1 VLFYAET
8 ETGEDNVFLTLWKD
22 EEELVSAGAPVVL
35 STNVVRQL
43 LYCTLEAGVYYL
55 MVTEPIDDSKYNGLN
70 YMCYFESITAG
81 DKSEK
86 QRIPSDGGLTN
97 FKRERTYSYKF
108 YDVSPTDWFVDSVIT
123 AYELGLV
130 NGISDIAFNPQG
142 ELTLAET
149 IALACRIHSIY
160 HYNTSQFQQG
170 FTWYQVYIDYAIQN
184 GIIKAGEYKDYD
196 AIATRAQFAGILAK
210 ALPKESLLGFNT
222 VENGAI
228 PDVSVNSEHAEA
240 IYMLYRAGVL
250 TGSDEKGTFEPN
262 ASIQRSAVA
271 AIVSRMAVANE
282 RQAIM
287 LLN

>member
-1 VLFYAET
+1 LPDYFDIDFYKFTLLRKSHVLFYAET

-184 GIIKAGEYKDYD
+184 GIIKAGELSGSKYSFMPFSPVNNKS
-196 AIATRAQFAGILAK
+196 TNFFAVSNDILRFP
-210 ALPKESLLGFNT
+210 LF
-222 VENGAI
+222 I
-228 PDVSVNSEHAEA
+228 
-240 IYMLYRAGVL
+240 
-250 TGSDEKGTFEPN
+250 
-262 ASIQRSAVA
+262 
-271 AIVSRMAVANE
+271 
-282 RQAIM
+282 
-287 LLN
+287 